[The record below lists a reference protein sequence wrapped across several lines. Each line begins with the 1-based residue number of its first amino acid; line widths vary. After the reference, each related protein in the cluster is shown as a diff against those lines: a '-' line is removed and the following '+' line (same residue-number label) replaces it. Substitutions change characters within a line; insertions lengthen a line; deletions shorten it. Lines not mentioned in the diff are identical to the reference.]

1 MALFAYFRS
10 PIAFGRLFYTDHAS
24 RSLAPLMCAVA
35 LSPGLPPE
43 SAPAPG
49 ELHVLLVDLREAAAA
64 ERGLR
69 CFLSRDEI
77 ERAARF
83 QSEGA
88 RSRFVLT
95 RGWLR
100 VILARCL
107 DATPERISFSFG
119 ANGKPALA
127 DEWRDSELSFNVSHS
142 GDYALI
148 GLANGCAL
156 GVDIEQV
163 RPMPDFAE
171 IASGY
176 FSEAEMRTIAA
187 LPEADRLRGFF
198 RCWTRKEA
206 FMKATGDGMAIALD
220 GFSVS
225 LDDDAE
231 QSVAILDSRTP
242 HGDAWTV
249 TGLSLL
255 PECEAAVAVE
265 GSAARVSAWRDPVT
279 L

>member
-1 MALFAYFRS
+1 MF
-10 PIAFGRLFYTDHAS
+10 
-24 RSLAPLMCAVA
+24 
-35 LSPGLPPE
+35 
-43 SAPAPG
+43 
-49 ELHVLLVDLREAAAA
+49 VDLREAAAA

-95 RGWLR
+95 RAWLR

-119 ANGKPALA
+119 TNGKPALA
-127 DEWRDSELSFNVSHS
+127 EEWRHRELSFNVSHS
-142 GDYALI
+142 ENYALI
-148 GLANGCAL
+148 GLTTGRAI

-176 FSEAEMRTIAA
+176 FSEDEKRAIEA
-187 LPEADRLRGFF
+187 LPEPDRLRGFF

-225 LDDDAE
+225 LDDDADAGIAIE
-231 QSVAILDSRTP
+231 DSRVPHGGAWSVA
-242 HGDAWTV
+242 
-249 TGLSLL
+249 GLSLVS
-255 PECEAAVAVE
+255 ECEAAVAWE
-265 GSAARVSAWRDPVT
+265 GAAARVSAWRQPVE

>member
-1 MALFAYFRS
+1 MR
-10 PIAFGRLFYTDHAS
+10 
-24 RSLAPLMCAVA
+24 AVA
-35 LSPGLPPE
+35 LSPGLPPM
-43 SAPAPG
+43 SAPARG
-49 ELHVLLVDLREAAAA
+49 EVHVLLVYLREAAGA

-95 RGWLR
+95 RAWLR

-107 DATPERISFSFG
+107 DATPERITFSFG
-119 ANGKPALA
+119 GNGKPALA
-127 DEWRDSELSFNVSHS
+127 EEWRHRELSFNVSHS
-142 GDYALI
+142 EDYALI
-148 GLANGCAL
+148 GLTSGRAI

-171 IASGY
+171 ITSGF
-176 FSEAEMRTIAA
+176 FSESEMRAIEA
-187 LPEADRLRGFF
+187 LPEPDRLRGFF

-231 QSVAILDSRTP
+231 RSIVMADSRLP

-265 GSAARVSAWRDPVT
+265 GAAARVSAWRDPVR

>member
-1 MALFAYFRS
+1 MR
-10 PIAFGRLFYTDHAS
+10 
-24 RSLAPLMCAVA
+24 AVA
-35 LSPGLPPE
+35 LSPGLPPT
-43 SAPAPG
+43 SAPARG
-49 ELHVLLVDLREAAAA
+49 ELHLRLVDLREAAVV

-95 RGWLR
+95 RAWLR

-119 ANGKPALA
+119 TNGKPALA
-127 DEWRDSELSFNVSHS
+127 EEWGHRALSFSVAHS
-142 GDYALI
+142 EGYALI
-148 GLANGCAL
+148 GLTNGRAI

-176 FSEAEMRTIAA
+176 FSEAEMKAITE
-187 LPEADRLRGFF
+187 LPEDDRLRGFF

-220 GFSVS
+220 AFSVT

-231 QSVAILDSRTP
+231 RSISISDSRVAP
-242 HGDAWTV
+242 HDAWSV
-249 TGLSLL
+249 TGLSLVA
-255 PECEAAVAVE
+255 ECEAAVAVE
-265 GSAARVSAWRDPVT
+265 GVATSVSAWRDPVRI
-279 L
+279 

>member
-1 MALFAYFRS
+1 MR
-10 PIAFGRLFYTDHAS
+10 
-24 RSLAPLMCAVA
+24 AVA
-35 LSPGLPPE
+35 LSPGLPPP
-43 SAPAPG
+43 SAPARG
-49 ELHVLLVDLREAAAA
+49 ELHLRLVDLREAAGV

-95 RGWLR
+95 RAWLR
-100 VILARCL
+100 VILSRCL
-107 DATPERISFSFG
+107 DTTPERISFSLG

-127 DEWRDSELSFNVSHS
+127 EEWRHRALSFNVSHS
-142 GDYALI
+142 EGYALI
-148 GLANGCAL
+148 GLATGRAI

-176 FSEAEMRTIAA
+176 FSEAEMHAITA

-220 GFSVS
+220 AFSVT

-231 QSVAILDSRTP
+231 RSISISDPRVP
-242 HGDAWTV
+242 HGDAWSV
-249 TGLSLL
+249 TGLALV

-265 GSAARVSAWRDPVT
+265 GSAGRVLAWRDQVRA
-279 L
+279 

>member
-1 MALFAYFRS
+1 
-10 PIAFGRLFYTDHAS
+10 
-24 RSLAPLMCAVA
+24 MCAVA
-35 LSPGLPPE
+35 LSHGLPPA
-43 SAPAPG
+43 SAPARG
-49 ELHVLLVDLREAAAA
+49 ELHLLLVDLREAAAS

-69 CFLSRDEI
+69 GFLSRDEI

-83 QSEGA
+83 QAEGA

-107 DATPERISFSFG
+107 NATPERLTFSYG

-127 DEWRDSELSFNVSHS
+127 EEWRRSELFFNVSHS

-148 GLANGCAL
+148 GLTSGRAI

-176 FSEAEMRTIAA
+176 FSETEMRAIEAF
-187 LPEADRLRGFF
+187 PEADRLRGFF

-220 GFSVS
+220 AFSVT

-231 QSVAILDSRTP
+231 PGVSISDSRLP
-242 HGDAWTV
+242 HGDAWCV
-249 TGLSLL
+249 KGLSLL
-255 PECEAAVAVE
+255 PECEIN
-265 GSAARVSAWRDPVT
+265 RDSCSKPQKY
-279 L
+279 